1 MSSKKRAIY
10 SVEFVKVMKNTAG
23 AGKSPFY
30 AKVEEYKYYR
40 LFGILIKKVTIT
52 GEFPD
57 PDDKR

>member
-1 MSSKKRAIY
+1 
-10 SVEFVKVMKNTAG
+10 MKNTAG